1 MDTSLLNLREKT
13 VSDILSKQDG
23 SFRWGYSENQ
33 ARERP
38 EYLYYSP
45 NFKSTLWT
53 LVFLAELKAPLDLPQ
68 ISAAIQ
74 LIADHFY
81 DPESGI
87 YRLPNMSHFP
97 IPCLNGNMLYLQ
109 HYFGMP
115 YPKTLEKI
123 ISFFDE
129 FQRFDDG
136 DYKTPK
142 SYPYC
147 ANTSCYGAH
156 SCYWG
161 IIKLLKG
168 ISCLPKNLRTAKA
181 QNLVE
186 NCIEFILQHE
196 VCFSSHKK
204 DRFLRDEI
212 SRLTFPN
219 FYKSDFLEILWLLK
233 REEIHDPR
241 LQRALTLLRSKMK
254 EDGTWEL
261 EKSSSTI
268 VSIGQKGNA
277 NPFITERANEVLE
290 YYGY

>member
-68 ISAAIQ
+68 INAAIQ

-109 HYFGMP
+109 YYFEMVIRIFRRKSFLFSINFSVLMMEIIRHRSP
-115 YPKTLEKI
+115 TLTAQTHPAME
-123 ISFFDE
+123 
-129 FQRFDDG
+129 
-136 DYKTPK
+136 
-142 SYPYC
+142 
-147 ANTSCYGAH
+147 
-156 SCYWG
+156 
-161 IIKLLKG
+161 
-168 ISCLPKNLRTAKA
+168 RTAA
-181 QNLVE
+181 
-186 NCIEFILQHE
+186 I
-196 VCFSSHKK
+196 
-204 DRFLRDEI
+204 
-212 SRLTFPN
+212 
-219 FYKSDFLEILWLLK
+219 
-233 REEIHDPR
+233 
-241 LQRALTLLRSKMK
+241 
-254 EDGTWEL
+254 G
-261 EKSSSTI
+261 
-268 VSIGQKGNA
+268 VS
-277 NPFITERANEVLE
+277 
-290 YYGY
+290 